1 MVFRSQMTLPK
12 SIYAWAQYSSK
23 KNLRVDPG
31 GLKNPK
37 HKKCEKTTLEKNP
50 LKKRERISD
59 HPCQTNSQT
68 HQVLSEALISLM
80 LSRPSPLLS
89 KARNLSQRSL
99 GLERRST
106 GNQWKPMVFY
116 AVLPTQP
123 GRVSSNLSFQL
134 GRSFAEKNP
143 ATHWPVLLLNHPEAF
158 NLTWTQRILPPKMGH
173 LPNIQWDM
181 AQKFRAPLRDDKKH
195 VGLLNYTHLAAGCKW
210 PVELSNCLRRFSILS
225 SLSCVLGK
233 IEIPENCSWRVRPF
247 PYWKGW
253 ILSSHKSPKRAGRT
267 EPKSKL
273 RRSIFQNK

>member
-1 MVFRSQMTLPK
+1 M
-12 SIYAWAQYSSK
+12 
-23 KNLRVDPG
+23 DPG

-37 HKKCEKTTLEKNP
+37 HKKCERNNSRKKKKKN
-50 LKKRERISD
+50 LKKREMMKDDERISD
-59 HPCQTNSQT
+59 HPRQTKTQT

-134 GRSFAEKNP
+134 GRSFAGKNP

-158 NLTWTQRILPPKMGH
+158 NLT
-173 LPNIQWDM
+173 
-181 AQKFRAPLRDDKKH
+181 
-195 VGLLNYTHLAAGCKW
+195 
-210 PVELSNCLRRFSILS
+210 
-225 SLSCVLGK
+225 
-233 IEIPENCSWRVRPF
+233 
-247 PYWKGW
+247 
-253 ILSSHKSPKRAGRT
+253 
-267 EPKSKL
+267 
-273 RRSIFQNK
+273 